1 MEIVCIM
8 CGAACALEAKEKKG
22 LLEVKGNICRRGE
35 VYGRKEYINP
45 QRTVTTLFPIKGGG
59 FVPCKTSLPVD
70 KELIFDVLKAIKSSS
85 APKPIKAGKVL
96 IKNILGTNADIVAT
110 SNVY

>member
-1 MEIVCIM
+1 
-8 CGAACALEAKEKKG
+8 
-22 LLEVKGNICRRGE
+22 
-35 VYGRKEYINP
+35 
-45 QRTVTTLFPIKGGG
+45 
-59 FVPCKTSLPVD
+59 VPCKTSLPVD